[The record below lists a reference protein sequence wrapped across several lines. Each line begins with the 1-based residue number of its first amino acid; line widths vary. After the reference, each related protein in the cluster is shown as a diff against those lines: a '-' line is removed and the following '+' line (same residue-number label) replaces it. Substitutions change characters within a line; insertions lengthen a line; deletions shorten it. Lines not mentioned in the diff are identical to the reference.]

1 MPFSLE
7 KETLINRGHMHGP
20 SGNVAGYILAKGNH
34 VMINLKIRKTIQ
46 ANFTADQWELY
57 TESMNCSAA
66 VYTLNEYLEHLVNEG
81 DYDKT
86 TVLNKMMEKMS
97 QLSSYGASDSEP
109 IYFLETVLREIY
121 G

>member
-7 KETLINRGHMHGP
+7 KEIPINRVHMHGP
-20 SGNVAGYILAKGNH
+20 SGNVAGYTLAKGNLE
-34 VMINLKIRKTIQ
+34 MNNLKIRKIIQ

-57 TESMNCSAA
+57 TESMSCSAA
-66 VYTLNEYLEHLVNEG
+66 VYTLNEYLEHLVNDSG
-81 DYDKT
+81 YDKKA
-86 TVLNKMMEKMS
+86 VFNKMMEKMD

-109 IYFLETVLREIY
+109 IYFLETVLKEIY